1 RHAPAY
7 AREPGPRQALPV
19 PIVKFRNDL
28 AFQKI
33 VEAFGVAS
41 VDLRCLATPFVA
53 NRPPEPRLE
62 SLVPPTVQCG
72 TIQSAVHEHFHAA
85 RAAGL
90 PWPARRVDPDINPMH
105 QFLGERD
112 IVVLQ
117 KNHAP
122 AKPRLTRNRNP
133 GADDQLSF
141 GI

>member
-1 RHAPAY
+1 RLTHVNAWPVAANGFRPFAKLFRKPVVVRRSCAQSGGERQISLFDIIAHHAIAREGGGQHRHAPAY

-62 SLVPPTVQCG
+62 SLVPPTV
-72 TIQSAVHEHFHAA
+72 
-85 RAAGL
+85 
-90 PWPARRVDPDINPMH
+90 
-105 QFLGERD
+105 
-112 IVVLQ
+112 
-117 KNHAP
+117 
-122 AKPRLTRNRNP
+122 
-133 GADDQLSF
+133 
-141 GI
+141 